1 MKHAIRHIHFV
12 GVGGSGMSG
21 IAEVLFNLGYRIT
34 GSDLADSA
42 TLKRLAGLGIG
53 TFVGHDAAHIAGAD
67 AVVTSTAVHADNPE
81 VVAAREKRIPVVPRA
96 MMLAELMRLKQ
107 GVAIAGTHGKT
118 TTTSLVASV
127 LAAAGLDPT
136 FVIGGRLNS
145 AGANARL
152 GSGDY
157 IVVEAD
163 ESDASFLNLM
173 PVMAVVTNI
182 DADHMETYGH
192 DFSKLKKAFVD
203 FLHRMPFYGVAVLC
217 TDDPAVREIV
227 PEVSCPVTSYGFGE
241 DAQVRAVN
249 VRAVGQQMHFTA
261 QRRNGVTLPDLD
273 IVLNLPG
280 EHNVR
285 NALAVIAIAVELNVP
300 DEAVQRGLADFK
312 GVGRR
317 FQRYG
322 DVKLRGAQG
331 LGSFTLIDD
340 YGHHPVEMAA
350 TIAAA
355 RGAFPGRRLVLA
367 FQPHRYTRTR
377 DCFEDFVKVIGGA
390 DAVLLGEV
398 YAAGEPPIVA
408 ADGRSLAR
416 ALRVAGKVEPVFIDD
431 IAAMPQAILD
441 NARDGDV
448 VICMGAGSIGAV
460 PAKVV
465 ELGGSASS
473 SSTSP
478 ERTSGT
484 TPVREGR
491 TQ

>member
-12 GVGGSGMSG
+12 GVGGVGMSG
-21 IAEVLFNLGYRIT
+21 IAEILLNLGYRIS

-42 TLKRLAGLGIG
+42 TLKRLASLGIA
-53 TFVGHDAAHIAGAD
+53 TFVGHDAANIAGAD
-67 AVVTSTAVHADNPE
+67 AVVTSTAVQADNPE
-81 VVAAREKRIPVVPRA
+81 VIAAREKKIPVVPRA
-96 MMLAELMRLKQ
+96 LMLAELMRLKQ
-107 GVAIAGTHGKT
+107 GIAIAGTHGKT

-145 AGANARL
+145 AGANAKL

-163 ESDASFLNLM
+163 ESDASFLNLL

-192 DFSKLKKAFVD
+192 DFANLKKAFVD
-203 FLHRMPFYGVAVLC
+203 FLHRMPFYGVAILC
-217 TDDPAVREIV
+217 TDDAAVREIV
-227 PEVSCPVTSYGFGE
+227 SEVTCPVTSYGFND

-249 VRAVGQQMHFTA
+249 VRAVGGQMHFTV
-261 QRRNGVTLPDLD
+261 QRRNGITLPDLD

-280 EHNVR
+280 EHNVL
-285 NALAVIAIAVELNVP
+285 NALSVIAVAVELNVP

-317 FQRYG
+317 FQSYG
-322 DVKLRGAQG
+322 DVAVQGVPTTHAAGA
-331 LGSFTLIDD
+331 FTVIDD

-350 TIAAA
+350 TLAAA

-377 DCFEDFVKVIGGA
+377 DCFEDFVKVIGNA

-398 YAAGEPPIVA
+398 YAAGEQPIVA

-416 ALRVAGKVEPVFIDD
+416 ALRVAGKVEPVFVDD

-441 NARDGDV
+441 NAREGDV

-465 ELGGSASS
+465 ELGTVSS
-473 SSTSP
+473 KS
-478 ERTSGT
+478 ERFT
-484 TPVREGR
+484 REGR
-491 TQ
+491 AV